1 MPTKLRSIQFVK
13 KQQTSIAKSN
23 RKFPNSS
30 SKILLGDR
38 AKIIGKKQEHKKH
51 ISKHSTK
58 RNIKLVSSAKKDGN
72 LKKRKTDY

>member
-1 MPTKLRSIQFVK
+1 MPTKLRSTQFVK
-13 KQQTSIAKSN
+13 KQQISIAKSK

-30 SKILLGDR
+30 LKSLIGDR
-38 AKIIGKKQEHKKH
+38 AKIIDKKQEHKKH

-72 LKKRKTDY
+72 LKKKEN